1 MALLHQVLSPYSVL
15 LELQEHCWA
24 NGNGCYPFLTRP
36 RPSRHPSALIDY
48 LMFTWSLTVSL
59 APWEV
64 GVSNLGLA
72 PELSV
77 EHRTHLLWT
86 QECIQPSSGFNLC
99 TRSSGDSASSWTRWS
114 DLAEVLSNNVAEMQ
128 SVGSYFNFHQLD
140 VLTPLVAK
148 QWMENIRLISSAR
161 SPRGQTQNGSQTKRI
176 WSKDEYLMDN
186 NQRNIENRFYCSRN
200 ALGREGEGK
209 GEVKDAQETHK
220 RWLTYLICMI
230 PCFYYF
236 WWCIN
241 DSLWC
246 IFPRLCIFPSPHIAD
261 VPILWPRSWY
271 LRSSACFFAHYWI
284 GQWPYMLGLM

>member
-86 QECIQPSSGFNLC
+86 QEYIQPSSGFNLC

-186 NQRNIENRFYCSRN
+186 NQRNIENRFYCSRHLWVKSRQRRLLLPYDSFFI
-200 ALGREGEGK
+200 AMEFKTRQRQAKERATFCRVHGLRAQWTEAK
-209 GEVKDAQETHK
+209 G
-220 RWLTYLICMI
+220 
-230 PCFYYF
+230 
-236 WWCIN
+236 
-241 DSLWC
+241 
-246 IFPRLCIFPSPHIAD
+246 LC
-261 VPILWPRSWY
+261 
-271 LRSSACFFAHYWI
+271 
-284 GQWPYMLGLM
+284 